1 MTDHLTTVILIAEIG
16 NGSIVGN
23 DIFLESGDIRFES
36 TDLCFKG
43 GVLL

>member
-1 MTDHLTTVILIAEIG
+1 MTVHLNTLILIAEIV

-23 DIFLESGDIRFES
+23 DILPESGDIRFES

-43 GVLL
+43 GLLL